1 MWGLFETLTVVCVLN
16 ILFGGKYFLNQ
27 QMNWLPLGHAIFTVL
42 KNGLAHCSVGGWAA
56 VCNYS
61 HTCGPQVRQGW
72 GVWLQAAH
80 RRIPLTSQTTPN
92 GNVLKEM
99 GRVKRFLK
107 NRKVSHAHKIPLPW
121 KFFTHTGPWGG
132 GRFPWTGF
140 WPLSRRLV
148 ILTMASHF
156 FMGYSRRLRGGK
168 RKDLLHSEVAWRNSP
183 CLMPAN
189 PGA

>member
-1 MWGLFETLTVVCVLN
+1 MWGFFETLTVVCVQN

-27 QMNWLPLGHAIFTVL
+27 QMNWLPLGRAIFTVY

-80 RRIPLTSQTTPN
+80 RCIPLTSQTTPN

-99 GRVKRFLK
+99 GRVNRFLK
-107 NRKVSHAHKIPLPW
+107 NRKWVMLIKYHCRGNSLHTLVLGVGEDFRGLAFGLCREGWYSHN
-121 KFFTHTGPWGG
+121 
-132 GRFPWTGF
+132 GF
-140 WPLSRRLV
+140 S
-148 ILTMASHF
+148 
-156 FMGYSRRLRGGK
+156 
-168 RKDLLHSEVAWRNSP
+168 LLYW
-183 CLMPAN
+183 
-189 PGA
+189 

>member
-1 MWGLFETLTVVCVLN
+1 MWGFFETLTVACVQN

-27 QMNWLPLGHAIFTVL
+27 QMNWLPLGRAIFTVF

-80 RRIPLTSQTTPN
+80 RCIPLTSQTTPN

-99 GRVKRFLK
+99 GRVNRFLK
-107 NRKVSHAHKIPLPW
+107 NRKWVMLIKYHCRGNSLHTLVLGVGEDFRGLAFGLCQEGWYSHN
-121 KFFTHTGPWGG
+121 
-132 GRFPWTGF
+132 GF
-140 WPLSRRLV
+140 S
-148 ILTMASHF
+148 
-156 FMGYSRRLRGGK
+156 
-168 RKDLLHSEVAWRNSP
+168 LLYW
-183 CLMPAN
+183 
-189 PGA
+189 